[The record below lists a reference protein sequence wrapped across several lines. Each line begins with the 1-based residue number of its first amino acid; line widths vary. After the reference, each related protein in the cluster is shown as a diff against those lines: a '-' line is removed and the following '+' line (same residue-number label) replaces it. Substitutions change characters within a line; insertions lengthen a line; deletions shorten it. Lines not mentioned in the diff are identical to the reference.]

1 MSVKCINEIA
11 AMAEAQRLYRLNE
24 LVARDIFGVCKE
36 MAAEAAIFCY
46 RRCVSPSAALAA
58 KFDFRKKGS

>member
-1 MSVKCINEIA
+1 
-11 AMAEAQRLYRLNE
+11 MAEAQRLYRLNE

-46 RRCVSPSAALAA
+46 RRVYHLLPLWQRNLILG
-58 KFDFRKKGS
+58 RKDLDTHAHCCL

>member
-1 MSVKCINEIA
+1 MSVKCINENA

-36 MAAEAAIFCY
+36 MAAEAAIFLL
-46 RRCVSPSAALAA
+46 PALCIT
-58 KFDFRKKGS
+58 FCRFGSEI

>member
-1 MSVKCINEIA
+1 
-11 AMAEAQRLYRLNE
+11 MAEAQRLYRLNE

-46 RRCVSPSAALAA
+46 RRCASPSAALAA